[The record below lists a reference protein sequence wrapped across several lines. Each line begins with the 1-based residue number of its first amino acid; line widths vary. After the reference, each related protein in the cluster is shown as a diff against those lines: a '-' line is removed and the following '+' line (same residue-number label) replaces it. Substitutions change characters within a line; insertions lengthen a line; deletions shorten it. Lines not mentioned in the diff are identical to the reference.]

1 LQQEEN
7 LQWCKNL
14 PRAAAAAAAR
24 GIRYTTLQR
33 VKAAAGTSCICS
45 GFFFAKG
52 PLRSPAALLLHVM
65 QIGDEMI
72 FSLTHL

>member
-1 LQQEEN
+1 V
-7 LQWCKNL
+7 L
-14 PRAAAAAAAR
+14 PPPPTPPPPVASAAESQ
-24 GIRYTTLQR
+24 GGGGHQLHL
-33 VKAAAGTSCICS
+33 
-45 GFFFAKG
+45 FWLFFAKG